1 MSRISSEARLMAASG
16 LIFAATSGAAF
27 AAADLVPDAGNLVA
41 AGEAAVI
48 NMGDQASEPSQ
59 LIIICQKTSGAGG
72 CAEDPAMAAYEDP
85 AYPNAAVINVPA
97 LEPGE
102 TYAHALPF
110 WGGLVWPAG
119 TYELTLTA
127 DAGDV
132 IPEDDETNNSTT
144 AEKQQLASV
153 GTSPVPIGPG
163 FLTIAPQPGGGFPF
177 KLQFTLGQ

>member
-1 MSRISSEARLMAASG
+1 MSRISSKARLMTASG
-16 LIFAATSGAAF
+16 LMLVATSGAAF
-27 AAADLVPDAGNLVA
+27 AAPDLVPDTGNLTA

-59 LIIICQKTSGAGG
+59 LIITCQKTSGAGG
-72 CAEDPAMAAYEDP
+72 CAEGPAMATHEDP
-85 AYPNAAVINVPA
+85 AYPDAAVINVPA

-110 WGGLVWPAG
+110 WGSLSWSAG
-119 TYELTLTA
+119 THELILIA

-132 IPEDDETNNSTT
+132 VIEDDETNNAAI

-163 FLTIAPQPGGGFPF
+163 ILTIEPQAGGGFPF
-177 KLQFTLGQ
+177 KLQFSFGQ